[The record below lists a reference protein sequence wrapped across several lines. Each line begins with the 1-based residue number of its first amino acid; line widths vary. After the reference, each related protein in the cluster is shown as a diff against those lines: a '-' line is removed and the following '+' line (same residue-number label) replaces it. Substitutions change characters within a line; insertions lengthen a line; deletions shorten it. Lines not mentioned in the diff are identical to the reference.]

1 MKVAT
6 DNVRQILLLLGA
18 LLLLSV
24 AAQAQFARLAK
35 DINTSPS
42 SSSLAAFV
50 EVAGVVFFIAD
61 NPATGAEL
69 WKSDG
74 TAAGTVLVKDINAR
88 PSSSSLSTFANVNG
102 ILFFSAFDP
111 ATGYEL
117 WKSDGTEVG
126 TVLVKDIR
134 PGPDS
139 SDPWNLTNVNGTLF
153 FT

>member
-74 TAAGTVLVKDINAR
+74 TAAGTVLVKDIHRGPGMELPQNLT
-88 PSSSSLSTFANVNG
+88 SVNG
-102 ILFFSAFDP
+102 
-111 ATGYEL
+111 
-117 WKSDGTEVG
+117 
-126 TVLVKDIR
+126 
-134 PGPDS
+134 
-139 SDPWNLTNVNGTLF
+139 
-153 FT
+153 